1 MIDTQAKPRPY
12 VGLLALAALLGLITA
27 VVTFV
32 FIVLVH
38 AATRLVWEQAASLAG
53 LPPPVWTILICTVGG
68 LLVGLL
74 VRAFGD
80 HSGIFAEIM
89 REFGRS
95 GRFDYRHAP
104 GIVLTAI
111 VSLASGASLGPEAP
125 LADASGGIG
134 TLLADRLHLDAR
146 ATRSLS
152 YSGVSAMLG
161 AFVTSPVGGPL
172 LALESAQG
180 GGSGLTLYF
189 WVLFPSLLAASVAT
203 VVFVALSGAFFG
215 TLYAFPE
222 YLPSLRHLLQAIPLG
237 LIGGVVGVLFFIVL
251 QRLQRMMQPLKDRLV
266 LRGLIG
272 GLGLGI
278 AGAIFPLVLFSGEE
292 ESLELIARAAEIGVP
307 MLILLAG
314 VKLIVTGLGLA
325 TGWKGGYIFPVL
337 FVGVALGLATNLL
350 FPQIPVAVAV
360 SATIAGA
367 LAATMRAPLFAIMFT
382 MVLVQ
387 RETAPVVAV
396 AVVAASLLAA
406 MVALWNARGSQ
417 SLAPPEGAPPSSA

>member
-12 VGLLALAALLGLITA
+12 IGLLALAALLGLITA
-27 VVTFV
+27 AITFLFVVL
-32 FIVLVH
+32 IH
-38 AATRLVWEQAASLAG
+38 GATRLVWEQAASLAG

-74 VRAFGD
+74 VKAFGD

-89 REFGRS
+89 QEFGRT

-111 VSLASGASLGPEAP
+111 VSLVSGGSLGPEAP
-125 LADASGGIG
+125 LADASGGLG

-152 YSGVSAMLG
+152 YSGVSGMLG
-161 AFVTSPVGGPL
+161 AFITSPIGGPL

-180 GGSGLTLYF
+180 GGSGLALYF
-189 WVLFPSLLAASVAT
+189 WVLFPSLLSAAVAT

-215 TLYAFPE
+215 TVYLFPD

-237 LIGGVVGVLFFIVL
+237 LIGGVVGILFFIVL
-251 QRLQRMMQPLKDRLV
+251 RRLQGLMRPMKNRLV

-292 ESLELIARAAEIGVP
+292 QSLELIEHAAEIGVP
-307 MLILLAG
+307 MLVLLAG
-314 VKLIVTGLGLA
+314 VKLLVTGLGLA
-325 TGWKGGYIFPVL
+325 TGWKGGYVFPIL

-382 MVLVQ
+382 LVLVQ

-396 AVVAASLLAA
+396 AVVAASLLVA
-406 MVALWNARGSQ
+406 MVALLNARR
-417 SLAPPEGAPPSSA
+417 AEATAAPEGAPPSSA

>member
-27 VVTFV
+27 AVTFAFV
-32 FIVLVH
+32 ALVH
-38 AATRLVWEQAASLAG
+38 VATSFVWEQAASLAG
-53 LPPPVWTILICTVGG
+53 LPPAAWTILVCTVGG
-68 LLVGLL
+68 VLVGLL
-74 VRAFGD
+74 VKAFGD

-89 REFGRS
+89 QEFGRT
-95 GRFDYRHAP
+95 GRFDYRRAP

-134 TLLADRLHLDAR
+134 TLLAERLHLDRR

-161 AFVTSPVGGPL
+161 AFITSPVGGPL

-189 WVLFPSLLAASVAT
+189 WVLFPSLVAASVAT

-215 TLYAFPE
+215 TVYVFPE

-237 LIGGVVGVLFFIVL
+237 MIGGIVGVLFFVVL
-251 QRLQRMMQPLKDRLV
+251 RRLQALMQPMKNRLV

-307 MLILLAG
+307 LLIVLAA
-314 VKLIVTGLGLA
+314 VKLLVTGLGLA

-337 FVGVALGLATNLL
+337 FVGVALGMAANLL
-350 FPQIPVAVAV
+350 FPSIPVAVAV
-360 SATIAGA
+360 AATIAGT

-406 MVALWNARGSQ
+406 LVALAGARRAEV
-417 SLAPPEGAPPSSA
+417 APPPTEGPVA